1 MIAEAVIVATV
12 VDSVEV
18 MQVTLKSAVKVADV
32 AAMMF
37 NLNKQS
43 AQHATIAHLELN
55 EVKNQFALSAVSH
68 RQSQSTMTGQRVHLV
83 QNVQSAQ
90 HATIA
95 QFVQNL
101 ALAQNAPFAPI
112 VIQRQNDL
120 KNQIVQQR

>member
-12 VDSVEV
+12 VDSVEA

-37 NLNKQS
+37 NQN
-43 AQHATIAHLELN
+43 EL
-55 EVKNQFALSAVSH
+55 KNQFALSAVSH
-68 RQSQSTMTGQRVHLV
+68 RQSQSTMTGQLETNAQHQLLV
-83 QNVQSAQ
+83 QNAL
-90 HATIA
+90 
-95 QFVQNL
+95 FVL
-101 ALAQNAPFAPI
+101 I